1 MIDQIDLSGQV
12 VVVTGATRGI
22 GRQTALAAGRVGAT
36 VVLVGRSREGNSK
49 QLLPGTLE
57 SVAAELAQMGADA
70 KWVQA
75 DLTDPESTAAVID
88 QTLGWFG
95 RCDCLVNN
103 AAYTSNGG
111 ILEIPWN
118 RWEKGFRVQVTAP
131 LQLIQGFV
139 PGMLERGSGRV
150 VNVSSDSA
158 SHLAEGLALYSTT
171 KLAMERFTDYL
182 HFELGGRGVSFNALH
197 IEIGVR
203 TESWNW
209 VIETQGAERAT
220 LGGVVTDTT
229 SPEQVGAQIAWMLAQ
244 ADDWSG
250 RTIACREL
258 AAMGGPV
265 V

>member
-1 MIDQIDLSGQV
+1 MPDQIDLKGQV

-22 GRQTALAAGRVGAT
+22 GRQTALAAGRAGAT
-36 VVLVGRSREGNSK
+36 VVLVGRSRDGNSK
-49 QLLPGTLE
+49 QVLPGTLE
-57 SVAAELAQMGADA
+57 SVAGELAEIGAEA

-75 DLTDPESTAAVID
+75 DLTDPESTAAVVE

-111 ILEIPWN
+111 ILEIPWG

-131 LQLIQGFV
+131 LQLIQGLV
-139 PGMLERGSGRV
+139 PGMLERGAGRV
-150 VNVSSDSA
+150 VNVSSDTA

-182 HFELGGRGVSFNALH
+182 HFELGGRGVSFNSLH
-197 IEIGVR
+197 IEIGVL

-220 LGGVVTDTT
+220 LGGMVTETT
-229 SPEQVGAQIAWMLAQ
+229 SPEQVGAQIVWMLAQ
-244 ADDWSG
+244 PDDWSG
-250 RTIACREL
+250 QTIACREV
-258 AAMGGPV
+258 AAMGGPAV
-265 V
+265 